1 MNLIRDIKIRTMM
14 IIILIIFSVLWGGVS
29 AFALHSLKQLT
40 AELSL
45 TDIQQENDE
54 IINGANGLYYRVGN
68 TLDRTLDAKRKNDSA
83 TVSEELES
91 ATADISK
98 LRAGLEKFKTIDHG
112 SLDKATTDVI
122 YNSSYQL
129 FTRAIVPMYDALK
142 ADRVD
147 EYVQLSNQPYR
158 ELRRNFTTAIEQHN
172 TKIDELQREAKQ
184 RITWWVDTCRNVLI
198 GALVIG
204 LLIVF
209 LTDRYLVRFLVKPL
223 GRIEEHMQ
231 ILAAGQ
237 LQTRMMDMGK
247 NCVGKLVP
255 FIQGMQ
261 DNWVRTV
268 SDIRS
273 SSHEIYRSAG
283 EIAAGNTDLSS
294 RTEEQASALEQTAAS
309 MEELS
314 AVVKQNADNASQA
327 SQLALTASQAANQ
340 GGEIVGHVVSTMN
353 NISASSQKIV
363 DIIAVINSIAFQTN
377 ILALNAAVEA
387 ARAGEQGRGFAVVAA
402 EVRNLAQRSAQS
414 AKEIEGLIAASADSV
429 KTGTEQ
435 VALAGEAMAKIVR
448 DVTNV
453 TDIMGEIASASAE
466 QSKGITQV
474 GQAVVEMDS
483 VTQQNAALVEQSSAA
498 SASLEEQARR
508 LTEIVSIFQ
517 LDTAN
522 EQLSVQ
528 TSKTAVQQKKDTPV
542 AVNKAPARTSMDNW
556 ETF

>member
-1 MNLIRDIKIRTMM
+1 
-14 IIILIIFSVLWGGVS
+14 
-29 AFALHSLKQLT
+29 
-40 AELSL
+40 
-45 TDIQQENDE
+45 TDIQQENRD
-54 IINGANGLYYRVGN
+54 IMNDDNGLYYRVEN
-68 TLDRTLDAKRKNDSA
+68 TLDRTLDAIRKNDSA
-83 TVSEELES
+83 AISEQLES
-91 ATADISK
+91 AAADIGK
-98 LRAGLEKFKTIDHG
+98 LRADLEKFRTGDHG
-112 SLDKATTDVI
+112 SIDKATTDVI

-129 FTRAIVPMYDALK
+129 LTRAIVPMYDALK
-142 ADRVD
+142 AGRGD
-147 EYVQLSNQPYR
+147 EYVQLSNQPRR
-158 ELRRNFTTAIEQHN
+158 ELRRNFTAAIEQYN
-172 TKIDELQREAKQ
+172 TEIDKLIRDDKQ
-184 RITWWVDTCRNVLI
+184 HITWWVDTCRNVLI
-198 GALVIG
+198 AALVIG

-209 LTDRYLVRFLVKPL
+209 LTDRYLVRYLVKPL
-223 GRIEEHMQ
+223 ECIQAHLQ
-231 ILAAGQ
+231 ILADGK
-237 LQTRMMDMGK
+237 LQTRIMDMGK
-247 NCVGKLVP
+247 NCAGKLVP
-255 FIQGMQ
+255 FIQDMQ

-327 SQLALTASQAANQ
+327 SQLAQTASQAANK

-387 ARAGEQGRGFAVVAA
+387 ARAGEQGRGFAVVAS

-429 KTGTEQ
+429 KTGSEQ

-448 DVTNV
+448 GVTNV

-517 LDTAN
+517 LPTAN
-522 EQLSVQ
+522 EPPSVQ
-528 TSKTAVQQKKDTPV
+528 PLQAPVQQKKDTPV
-542 AVNKAPARTSMDNW
+542 AVNTHASVTSDNW

>member
-1 MNLIRDIKIRTMM
+1 MM

-29 AFALHSLKQLT
+29 AFVLHSLQELAT
-40 AELSL
+40 DLSL
-45 TDIQQENDE
+45 TDIQQENRD
-54 IINGANGLYYRVGN
+54 IMNDDNGLYYRVEN
-68 TLDRTLDAKRKNDSA
+68 TLDRTLDAIRKNDSA
-83 TVSEELES
+83 AISEQLES
-91 ATADISK
+91 AAADIGK
-98 LRAGLEKFKTIDHG
+98 LRADLEKFRTGDHG
-112 SLDKATTDVI
+112 SIDKATTDVI

-129 FTRAIVPMYDALK
+129 LTRAIVPMYDALK
-142 ADRVD
+142 AGRGD
-147 EYVQLSNQPYR
+147 EYVQLSNQPRR
-158 ELRRNFTTAIEQHN
+158 ELRRNFTAAIEQYN
-172 TKIDELQREAKQ
+172 TEIDKLIRDDKQ
-184 RITWWVDTCRNVLI
+184 QITWWVDTCRNVLI
-198 GALVIG
+198 AALVIG

-209 LTDRYLVRFLVKPL
+209 LTDRYLVRYLVKPL
-223 GRIEEHMQ
+223 ECIQAHLQ
-231 ILAAGQ
+231 ILADGK
-237 LQTRMMDMGK
+237 LQTRIMDMGK
-247 NCVGKLVP
+247 NCAGKLVP
-255 FIQGMQ
+255 FIQDMQ

-327 SQLALTASQAANQ
+327 SQLAQTASQAANK

-387 ARAGEQGRGFAVVAA
+387 ARAGEQGRGFAVVAS

-429 KTGTEQ
+429 KTGSEQ

-448 DVTNV
+448 GVTNV

-517 LDTAN
+517 LPTAN
-522 EQLSVQ
+522 EPPSVQ
-528 TSKTAVQQKKDTPV
+528 PLQAPVQQKKDTPV
-542 AVNKAPARTSMDNW
+542 AVNTHASVTSD
-556 ETF
+556 

>member
-29 AFALHSLKQLT
+29 AFVLHSLQELT
-40 AELSL
+40 TDLSL
-45 TDIQQENDE
+45 TDIQQENRD
-54 IINGANGLYYRVGN
+54 IMNDDNGLYYRVEN
-68 TLDRTLDAKRKNDSA
+68 TLDRTLDAIRKNDSA
-83 TVSEELES
+83 AISEQLES
-91 ATADISK
+91 AAADIGK
-98 LRAGLEKFKTIDHG
+98 LRADLEKFRTGDHG
-112 SLDKATTDVI
+112 SIDKATTDVI

-129 FTRAIVPMYDALK
+129 LTRAIVPMYDALK
-142 ADRVD
+142 AGRGD
-147 EYVQLSNQPYR
+147 EYVQLSNQPRR
-158 ELRRNFTTAIEQHN
+158 ELRRNFTAAIEQYN
-172 TKIDELQREAKQ
+172 TEIDKLIRDDKQ
-184 RITWWVDTCRNVLI
+184 QITGWVDTCRNVLI
-198 GALVIG
+198 AALVIG

-209 LTDRYLVRFLVKPL
+209 LTDRYLVRYLVKPL
-223 GRIEEHMQ
+223 ECIQAHLQ
-231 ILAAGQ
+231 ILADGK
-237 LQTRMMDMGK
+237 LQTRIMDMGK
-247 NCVGKLVP
+247 NCAGKLVP
-255 FIQGMQ
+255 FIQDMQ

-327 SQLALTASQAANQ
+327 SQLAQTASQAANK

-387 ARAGEQGRGFAVVAA
+387 ARAGEQGRGFAVVAS

-429 KTGTEQ
+429 KTGSEQ

-517 LDTAN
+517 LATAN
-522 EQLSVQ
+522 EPPSVQ
-528 TSKTAVQQKKDTPV
+528 PLQAPVQQKKDTPV
-542 AVNKAPARTSMDNW
+542 AVNTHASVTSDNW

>member
-1 MNLIRDIKIRTMM
+1 MM

-29 AFALHSLKQLT
+29 AFVLHSLQELT
-40 AELSL
+40 TDLSL
-45 TDIQQENDE
+45 TDIQQENRD
-54 IINGANGLYYRVGN
+54 IMNDDNGLYYRVEN
-68 TLDRTLDAKRKNDSA
+68 TLDRTLDAIRKNDSA
-83 TVSEELES
+83 AISEQLES
-91 ATADISK
+91 AAADIGK
-98 LRAGLEKFKTIDHG
+98 LRADLEKFRTGDHG
-112 SLDKATTDVI
+112 SIDKATTDVI

-129 FTRAIVPMYDALK
+129 LTRAIVPMYDALK
-142 ADRVD
+142 AGRGD
-147 EYVQLSNQPYR
+147 EYVQLSNQPRR
-158 ELRRNFTTAIEQHN
+158 ELRRNFTAAIEQYN
-172 TKIDELQREAKQ
+172 TEIDKLIRDDKQ
-184 RITWWVDTCRNVLI
+184 QITWWVDTCRNVLI
-198 GALVIG
+198 AALVIG

-209 LTDRYLVRFLVKPL
+209 LTDRYLVRYLVKPL
-223 GRIEEHMQ
+223 ECIQAHLQ
-231 ILAAGQ
+231 ILADGK
-237 LQTRMMDMGK
+237 LQTRIMDMGK
-247 NCVGKLVP
+247 NCAGKLVP
-255 FIQGMQ
+255 FIQDMQ

-327 SQLALTASQAANQ
+327 SQLAQTASQAANK

-387 ARAGEQGRGFAVVAA
+387 ARAGEQGRGFAVVAS

-429 KTGTEQ
+429 KTGSEQ

-448 DVTNV
+448 GVTNV

-517 LDTAN
+517 LPTAN
-522 EQLSVQ
+522 EPPSVQ
-528 TSKTAVQQKKDTPV
+528 PLQAPVQQKKDTPV
-542 AVNKAPARTSMDNW
+542 AVNTHASVTSDNW

>member
-29 AFALHSLKQLT
+29 AFVLHSLQELT
-40 AELSL
+40 TDLSL
-45 TDIQQENDE
+45 TDIQQENRD
-54 IINGANGLYYRVGN
+54 IMNGDNGLYYRVEN
-68 TLDRTLDAKRKNDSA
+68 TLDRTLDAIRKNDSA
-83 TVSEELES
+83 AISEQLES
-91 ATADISK
+91 AAADIGK
-98 LRAGLEKFKTIDHG
+98 LRADLEKFRTGDHG
-112 SLDKATTDVI
+112 SIDKATTDVI

-129 FTRAIVPMYDALK
+129 LTRAIVPMYDALK
-142 ADRVD
+142 AGRGD
-147 EYVQLSNQPYR
+147 EYVQLSNQPRR
-158 ELRRNFTTAIEQHN
+158 ELRRNFTAAIEQYN
-172 TKIDELQREAKQ
+172 TEIDKLIRDDKQ
-184 RITWWVDTCRNVLI
+184 HITWWVDTCRNVLI
-198 GALVIG
+198 AALVIG

-209 LTDRYLVRFLVKPL
+209 LTDRYLVRYLVKPL
-223 GRIEEHMQ
+223 ECIQAHLQ
-231 ILAAGQ
+231 ILADGK
-237 LQTRMMDMGK
+237 LQTRIMDMGK
-247 NCVGKLVP
+247 NCAGKLVP
-255 FIQGMQ
+255 FIQDMQ

-327 SQLALTASQAANQ
+327 SQLAQTASQAANK

-387 ARAGEQGRGFAVVAA
+387 ARAGEQGRGFAVVAS

-429 KTGTEQ
+429 KTGSEQ

-517 LDTAN
+517 LATAN
-522 EQLSVQ
+522 EPPSVQ
-528 TSKTAVQQKKDTPV
+528 PLQAPVQQKKDTPV
-542 AVNKAPARTSMDNW
+542 AVNTHASVTSDNW

>member
-1 MNLIRDIKIRTMM
+1 MM

-29 AFALHSLKQLT
+29 AFVLHSLQKLT
-40 AELSL
+40 TDLSL
-45 TDIQQENDE
+45 TDIQQENRD
-54 IINGANGLYYRVGN
+54 IMNDDNGLYYRVEN
-68 TLDRTLDAKRKNDSA
+68 TLDRTLDAIRKNDSA
-83 TVSEELES
+83 AISEQLES
-91 ATADISK
+91 AAADIGK
-98 LRAGLEKFKTIDHG
+98 LRADLEKFRTGDHG
-112 SLDKATTDVI
+112 SIDKATTDVI

-129 FTRAIVPMYDALK
+129 LTRAIVPMYDALK
-142 ADRVD
+142 AGRGD
-147 EYVQLSNQPYR
+147 EYVQLSNQPRR
-158 ELRRNFTTAIEQHN
+158 ELRRNFTAAIEQYN
-172 TKIDELQREAKQ
+172 TEIDKLIRDDKQ
-184 RITWWVDTCRNVLI
+184 QITWWVDTCRNVLI
-198 GALVIG
+198 AALVIG

-209 LTDRYLVRFLVKPL
+209 LTDRYLVRYLVKPL
-223 GRIEEHMQ
+223 ECIQAHLQ
-231 ILAAGQ
+231 ILADGK
-237 LQTRMMDMGK
+237 LQTRIMDMGK
-247 NCVGKLVP
+247 NCAGQLVP
-255 FIQGMQ
+255 FIQDMQ

-273 SSHEIYRSAG
+273 SSYEIYRSAG

-327 SQLALTASQAANQ
+327 SQLAQTASQAANK

-387 ARAGEQGRGFAVVAA
+387 ARAGEQGRGFAVVAS

-429 KTGTEQ
+429 KTGSEQ

-517 LDTAN
+517 LATAN
-522 EQLSVQ
+522 KPPSVQ
-528 TSKTAVQQKKDTPV
+528 PLQAPVQQKKDTPV
-542 AVNKAPARTSMDNW
+542 AVNTHASVTSDNW

>member
-29 AFALHSLKQLT
+29 AFVLHSLQKLT
-40 AELSL
+40 TDLSL
-45 TDIQQENDE
+45 TDIQQENRD
-54 IINGANGLYYRVGN
+54 IMNDDNGLYYRVEN
-68 TLDRTLDAKRKNDSA
+68 TLDRTLDAIRKNDSA
-83 TVSEELES
+83 AISEQLES
-91 ATADISK
+91 AAADIGK
-98 LRAGLEKFKTIDHG
+98 LRADLEKFRTGDHG
-112 SLDKATTDVI
+112 SIDKATTDVI

-129 FTRAIVPMYDALK
+129 LTRAIVPMYDALK
-142 ADRVD
+142 AGRGD
-147 EYVQLSNQPYR
+147 EYVQLSNQPRR
-158 ELRRNFTTAIEQHN
+158 ELRRNFTAAIEQYN
-172 TKIDELQREAKQ
+172 TEIDKLIRDDKQ
-184 RITWWVDTCRNVLI
+184 QITWWVDTCRNVLI
-198 GALVIG
+198 AALVIG

-209 LTDRYLVRFLVKPL
+209 LTDRYLVRYLVKPL
-223 GRIEEHMQ
+223 ECIQAHLQ
-231 ILAAGQ
+231 ILADGK
-237 LQTRMMDMGK
+237 LQTRIMDMGK
-247 NCVGKLVP
+247 NCAGQLVP
-255 FIQGMQ
+255 FIQDMQ

-273 SSHEIYRSAG
+273 SSYEIYRSAG

-327 SQLALTASQAANQ
+327 SQLAQTASQAANK

-387 ARAGEQGRGFAVVAA
+387 ARAGEQGRGFAVVAS

-429 KTGTEQ
+429 KTGSEQ

-517 LDTAN
+517 LATAN
-522 EQLSVQ
+522 KPPQFSHYRHRCSRKRIRLWQ
-528 TSKTAVQQKKDTPV
+528 
-542 AVNKAPARTSMDNW
+542 
-556 ETF
+556 

>member
-29 AFALHSLKQLT
+29 AFVLHSLQELT
-40 AELSL
+40 TDLSL
-45 TDIQQENDE
+45 TDIQQENRD
-54 IINGANGLYYRVGN
+54 IMNDDNGLYYRVEN
-68 TLDRTLDAKRKNDSA
+68 TLDRTLDAIRKNDSA
-83 TVSEELES
+83 AISEQLES
-91 ATADISK
+91 AAADIGK
-98 LRAGLEKFKTIDHG
+98 LRADLEKFRTGDHG
-112 SLDKATTDVI
+112 SIDKATTDVI

-129 FTRAIVPMYDALK
+129 LTRAIVPMYDALK
-142 ADRVD
+142 AGRGD
-147 EYVQLSNQPYR
+147 EYVQLSNQPRR
-158 ELRRNFTTAIEQHN
+158 ELRRNFTAAIEQYN
-172 TKIDELQREAKQ
+172 TEIDKLIRDDKQ
-184 RITWWVDTCRNVLI
+184 QITWWVDTCRNVLI
-198 GALVIG
+198 AALVIG

-209 LTDRYLVRFLVKPL
+209 LTDRYLVRYLVKPL
-223 GRIEEHMQ
+223 ECIEAHLQ
-231 ILAAGQ
+231 ILADGK
-237 LQTRMMDMGK
+237 LQTRIMDMGK
-247 NCVGKLVP
+247 NCAGKLVP
-255 FIQGMQ
+255 FIQDMQ

-327 SQLALTASQAANQ
+327 SQLAQTASQDANK

-387 ARAGEQGRGFAVVAA
+387 ARAGEQGRGFAVVAS

-429 KTGTEQ
+429 KTGSEQ

-448 DVTNV
+448 GVTNV

-517 LDTAN
+517 LPTAN
-522 EQLSVQ
+522 EPPSVQ
-528 TSKTAVQQKKDTPV
+528 PLQAPVQQKKDTPV
-542 AVNKAPARTSMDNW
+542 AVNTHASVTSDNW

>member
-1 MNLIRDIKIRTMM
+1 M

-29 AFALHSLKQLT
+29 AFVLHSLQELT
-40 AELSL
+40 TDLSL
-45 TDIQQENDE
+45 TDIQQENRD
-54 IINGANGLYYRVGN
+54 IMNDDNGLYYRVEN
-68 TLDRTLDAKRKNDSA
+68 TLDRTLDAIRKNDSA
-83 TVSEELES
+83 AISEQLES
-91 ATADISK
+91 AAADIGK
-98 LRAGLEKFKTIDHG
+98 LRADLEKFRTGDHG
-112 SLDKATTDVI
+112 SIDKATTDVI

-129 FTRAIVPMYDALK
+129 LTRAIVPMYDALK
-142 ADRVD
+142 AGRGD
-147 EYVQLSNQPYR
+147 EYVQLSNQPRR
-158 ELRRNFTTAIEQHN
+158 ELRRNFTAAIEQYN
-172 TKIDELQREAKQ
+172 TEIDKLIRDDKQ
-184 RITWWVDTCRNVLI
+184 QITWWVDTCRNVLI
-198 GALVIG
+198 AALVIG

-209 LTDRYLVRFLVKPL
+209 LTDRYLVRYLVKPL
-223 GRIEEHMQ
+223 ECIQAHLQ
-231 ILAAGQ
+231 ILADGK
-237 LQTRMMDMGK
+237 LQTRIMDMGK
-247 NCVGKLVP
+247 NCAGQLVP
-255 FIQGMQ
+255 FIQDMQ
-261 DNWVRTV
+261 DHWVRTV

-327 SQLALTASQAANQ
+327 SQLAQTASQAANK

-387 ARAGEQGRGFAVVAA
+387 ARAGEQGRGFAVVAS

-429 KTGTEQ
+429 KTGSEQ

-517 LDTAN
+517 LATAN
-522 EQLSVQ
+522 KPPSVQ
-528 TSKTAVQQKKDTPV
+528 PLQAPVQQKKDTPV
-542 AVNKAPARTSMDNW
+542 AVNTHASVTSDNW

>member
-29 AFALHSLKQLT
+29 AFALHSLQELT
-40 AELSL
+40 TDLSL
-45 TDIQQENDE
+45 TDIQQENSD
-54 IINGANGLYYRVGN
+54 IMNDDNGLYYRVEN
-68 TLDRTLDAKRKNDSA
+68 TLDRTLDAIRKNDSA
-83 TVSEELES
+83 AISEQLES
-91 ATADISK
+91 AAADIGK
-98 LRAGLEKFKTIDHG
+98 LRADLEKFRTGDHG
-112 SLDKATTDVI
+112 SIDKATTDVI

-129 FTRAIVPMYDALK
+129 LTRAIVPMYDALK
-142 ADRVD
+142 AGRGD
-147 EYVQLSNQPYR
+147 EYVQLSNQPRR
-158 ELRRNFTTAIEQHN
+158 ELRRNFTAAIEQYN
-172 TKIDELQREAKQ
+172 TEIDKLIRDDKQ
-184 RITWWVDTCRNVLI
+184 QITWWVDTCRNVLI
-198 GALVIG
+198 AALVIG

-209 LTDRYLVRFLVKPL
+209 LTDRYLVRYLVKPL
-223 GRIEEHMQ
+223 ECIQAHLQ
-231 ILAAGQ
+231 ILADGK
-237 LQTRMMDMGK
+237 LQTRIMDMGK
-247 NCVGKLVP
+247 NCAGQLVP
-255 FIQGMQ
+255 FIQDMQ
-261 DNWVRTV
+261 DHWVRTV

-327 SQLALTASQAANQ
+327 SQLAQTASQAANK

-387 ARAGEQGRGFAVVAA
+387 ARAGEQGRGFAVVAS

-429 KTGTEQ
+429 KTGSEQ

-517 LDTAN
+517 LATAN
-522 EQLSVQ
+522 KPPSVQ
-528 TSKTAVQQKKDTPV
+528 PLQAPVQQKKDTPV
-542 AVNKAPARTSMDNW
+542 AVNTHASVTSDNW

>member
-1 MNLIRDIKIRTMM
+1 M

-29 AFALHSLKQLT
+29 AFVLHSLQELAT
-40 AELSL
+40 DLSL
-45 TDIQQENDE
+45 TDIQQENRD
-54 IINGANGLYYRVGN
+54 IMNDDNGLYYRVEN
-68 TLDRTLDAKRKNDSA
+68 TLDRTLDAIRKNDSA
-83 TVSEELES
+83 AISEQLES
-91 ATADISK
+91 AAADIGK
-98 LRAGLEKFKTIDHG
+98 LRADLEKFRTGDHG
-112 SLDKATTDVI
+112 SIDKATTDVI

-129 FTRAIVPMYDALK
+129 LTRAIVPMYDALK
-142 ADRVD
+142 AGRGD
-147 EYVQLSNQPYR
+147 EYVQLSNQPRR
-158 ELRRNFTTAIEQHN
+158 ELRRNFTAAIEQYN
-172 TKIDELQREAKQ
+172 TEIDKLIRDDKQ
-184 RITWWVDTCRNVLI
+184 QITWWVDTCRNVLI
-198 GALVIG
+198 AALVIG

-209 LTDRYLVRFLVKPL
+209 LTDRYLVRYLVKPL
-223 GRIEEHMQ
+223 ECIQAHLQ
-231 ILAAGQ
+231 ILADGK
-237 LQTRMMDMGK
+237 LQTRIMDMGK
-247 NCVGKLVP
+247 NCAGKLVP
-255 FIQGMQ
+255 FIQDMQ

-327 SQLALTASQAANQ
+327 SQLAQTASQAANK

-387 ARAGEQGRGFAVVAA
+387 ARAGEQGRGFAVVAS

-429 KTGTEQ
+429 KTGSEQ

-448 DVTNV
+448 GVTNV

-517 LDTAN
+517 LPTAN
-522 EQLSVQ
+522 EPPSVQ
-528 TSKTAVQQKKDTPV
+528 PLQAPVQQKKDTPV
-542 AVNKAPARTSMDNW
+542 AVNTHASVTSDNW

>member
-1 MNLIRDIKIRTMM
+1 M

-29 AFALHSLKQLT
+29 AFVLHSLQELT
-40 AELSL
+40 TDLSL
-45 TDIQQENDE
+45 TDIQQENRD
-54 IINGANGLYYRVGN
+54 IMNGDNGLYYRVEN
-68 TLDRTLDAKRKNDSA
+68 TLDRTLDAIRKNDSA
-83 TVSEELES
+83 AISEQLES
-91 ATADISK
+91 AAADIGK
-98 LRAGLEKFKTIDHG
+98 LRADLEKFRTGDHG
-112 SLDKATTDVI
+112 SIDKATTDVI

-129 FTRAIVPMYDALK
+129 LTRAIVPMYDALK
-142 ADRVD
+142 AGRGD
-147 EYVQLSNQPYR
+147 EYVQLSNQPRR
-158 ELRRNFTTAIEQHN
+158 ELRRNFTAAIEQYN
-172 TKIDELQREAKQ
+172 TEIDKLIRDDKQ
-184 RITWWVDTCRNVLI
+184 HITWWVDTCRNVLI
-198 GALVIG
+198 AALVIG

-209 LTDRYLVRFLVKPL
+209 LTDRYLVRYLVKPL
-223 GRIEEHMQ
+223 ECIQAHLQ
-231 ILAAGQ
+231 ILADGK
-237 LQTRMMDMGK
+237 LQTRIMDMGK
-247 NCVGKLVP
+247 NCAGKLVP
-255 FIQGMQ
+255 FIQDMQ

-327 SQLALTASQAANQ
+327 SQLAQTASQAANK

-387 ARAGEQGRGFAVVAA
+387 ARAGEQGRGFAVVAS

-429 KTGTEQ
+429 KTGSEQ

-517 LDTAN
+517 LATAN
-522 EQLSVQ
+522 EPPSVQ
-528 TSKTAVQQKKDTPV
+528 PLQAPVQQKKDTPV
-542 AVNKAPARTSMDNW
+542 AVNTHASVTSDNW

>member
-1 MNLIRDIKIRTMM
+1 MM

-29 AFALHSLKQLT
+29 AFVLHSLQELT
-40 AELSL
+40 TDLSL
-45 TDIQQENDE
+45 TDIQQENRD
-54 IINGANGLYYRVGN
+54 IMNDDNGLYYRVEN
-68 TLDRTLDAKRKNDSA
+68 TLDRTLDAIRKNDSA
-83 TVSEELES
+83 AISEQLES
-91 ATADISK
+91 AAADIGK
-98 LRAGLEKFKTIDHG
+98 LRADLEKFRTGDHG
-112 SLDKATTDVI
+112 SIDKATTDVI

-129 FTRAIVPMYDALK
+129 LTRAIVPMYDALK
-142 ADRVD
+142 AGRGD
-147 EYVQLSNQPYR
+147 EYVQLSNQPRR
-158 ELRRNFTTAIEQHN
+158 ELRRNFTAAIEQYN
-172 TKIDELQREAKQ
+172 TEIDKLIRDDKQ
-184 RITWWVDTCRNVLI
+184 HITWWVDTCRNVLI
-198 GALVIG
+198 AALVIG

-209 LTDRYLVRFLVKPL
+209 LTDRYLVRYLVKPL
-223 GRIEEHMQ
+223 ECIQAHLQ
-231 ILAAGQ
+231 ILADGK
-237 LQTRMMDMGK
+237 LQTRIMDMGK
-247 NCVGKLVP
+247 NCAGKLVP
-255 FIQGMQ
+255 FIQDMQ

-327 SQLALTASQAANQ
+327 SQLAQTASQAANK

-387 ARAGEQGRGFAVVAA
+387 ARAGEQGRGFAVVAS

-429 KTGTEQ
+429 KTGSEQ

-448 DVTNV
+448 GVTNV

-517 LDTAN
+517 LPTAN
-522 EQLSVQ
+522 EPPSVQ
-528 TSKTAVQQKKDTPV
+528 PLQAPVQQKKDTPV
-542 AVNKAPARTSMDNW
+542 AVNTHASVTSDNW

>member
-1 MNLIRDIKIRTMM
+1 M

-45 TDIQQENDE
+45 TDIQQENGD

-68 TLDRTLDAKRKNDSA
+68 TLDRTLDAKRKSDSA
-83 TVSEELES
+83 MASEELES

-98 LRAGLEKFKTIDHG
+98 LRTGLEKFKTIDHG
-112 SLDKATTDVI
+112 SIDKATTDVI
-122 YNSSYQL
+122 YDSSYQL

-158 ELRRNFTTAIEQHN
+158 ELRRNFSAAIEQYN
-172 TKIDELQREAKQ
+172 TQIDELKRDAKQ

-209 LTDRYLVRFLVKPL
+209 LTDRYLVRFLVKPM
-223 GRIEEHMQ
+223 GRIEQHMQ

-237 LQTRMMDMGK
+237 LQTRMTDMGK

-255 FIQGMQ
+255 FIQDMQ

-268 SDIRS
+268 SDIRN

-414 AKEIEGLIAASADSV
+414 AKEIEGLIAASADGV

-483 VTQQNAALVEQSSAA
+483 VTQQNASLVEQSSAA

-528 TSKTAVQQKKDTPV
+528 TSKPAVQQKKDTHVTPV
-542 AVNKAPARTSMDNW
+542 AVNKAPARASMDNW

>member
-1 MNLIRDIKIRTMM
+1 M

-29 AFALHSLKQLT
+29 AFVLHSLQELT
-40 AELSL
+40 TDLSL
-45 TDIQQENDE
+45 TDIQQENRD
-54 IINGANGLYYRVGN
+54 IMSDDNGLYYRVEN
-68 TLDRTLDAKRKNDSA
+68 TLDRTLDAIRKNDSA
-83 TVSEELES
+83 AISEQLES
-91 ATADISK
+91 AAADIGK
-98 LRAGLEKFKTIDHG
+98 LRADLEKFRTGDHG
-112 SLDKATTDVI
+112 SIDKATTDVI

-129 FTRAIVPMYDALK
+129 LTRAIVPMYDALK
-142 ADRVD
+142 AGRGD
-147 EYVQLSNQPYR
+147 EYVQLSNQPRR
-158 ELRRNFTTAIEQHN
+158 ELRRNFTAAIEQYN
-172 TKIDELQREAKQ
+172 TEIDKLIRDDKQ
-184 RITWWVDTCRNVLI
+184 QITWWVDTCRNVLI
-198 GALVIG
+198 AALVIG

-209 LTDRYLVRFLVKPL
+209 LTDRYLVRYLVKPL
-223 GRIEEHMQ
+223 ECIQAHLQ
-231 ILAAGQ
+231 ILADGK
-237 LQTRMMDMGK
+237 LQTRIMDMGK
-247 NCVGKLVP
+247 NCAGKLVP
-255 FIQGMQ
+255 FIQDMQ

-327 SQLALTASQAANQ
+327 SQLAQTASQAANK

-387 ARAGEQGRGFAVVAA
+387 ARAGEQGRGFAVVAS

-429 KTGTEQ
+429 KTGSEQ

-448 DVTNV
+448 GVTNV

-517 LDTAN
+517 LPTAN
-522 EQLSVQ
+522 EPPSVQ
-528 TSKTAVQQKKDTPV
+528 PLQAPVQQKKDTPV
-542 AVNKAPARTSMDNW
+542 AVNTHASVTSDNW

>member
-1 MNLIRDIKIRTMM
+1 MM

-29 AFALHSLKQLT
+29 AFVLHSLQELT
-40 AELSL
+40 TDLSL
-45 TDIQQENDE
+45 TDIQQENSD
-54 IINGANGLYYRVGN
+54 IMNDDNGLYYRVEN
-68 TLDRTLDAKRKNDSA
+68 TLDRTLDAIRKNDSA
-83 TVSEELES
+83 AISEQLES
-91 ATADISK
+91 AAADIGK
-98 LRAGLEKFKTIDHG
+98 LRADLEKFRTGDHG
-112 SLDKATTDVI
+112 SIDKATTDVI

-129 FTRAIVPMYDALK
+129 LTRAIVPMYDALK
-142 ADRVD
+142 AGRGD
-147 EYVQLSNQPYR
+147 EYVQLSNQPRR
-158 ELRRNFTTAIEQHN
+158 ELRRNFTAAIEQYN
-172 TKIDELQREAKQ
+172 TEIDKLIRDDKQ
-184 RITWWVDTCRNVLI
+184 QITWWVDTCRNVLI
-198 GALVIG
+198 AALVIG

-209 LTDRYLVRFLVKPL
+209 LTDRYLVRYLVKPL
-223 GRIEEHMQ
+223 ECIQAHLQ
-231 ILAAGQ
+231 ILADGK
-237 LQTRMMDMGK
+237 LQTRIMDMGK
-247 NCVGKLVP
+247 NCAGKLVP
-255 FIQGMQ
+255 FIQDMQ

-327 SQLALTASQAANQ
+327 SQLAQTASQAANK

-387 ARAGEQGRGFAVVAA
+387 ARAGEQGRGFAVVAS

-429 KTGTEQ
+429 KTGSEQ

-517 LDTAN
+517 LATAN
-522 EQLSVQ
+522 EPPSVQ
-528 TSKTAVQQKKDTPV
+528 PLQAPVQQKKDTPV
-542 AVNKAPARTSMDNW
+542 AVNTHASVTSDNW

>member
-40 AELSL
+40 TELSL
-45 TDIQQENDE
+45 TDIQQENAD
-54 IINGANGLYYRVGN
+54 IINGANGLYYQVGK
-68 TLDRTLDAKRKNDSA
+68 TLDHTLDAIRKNDIA
-83 TVSEELES
+83 TTSEELES
-91 ATADISK
+91 AAADISK
-98 LRAGLEKFKTIDHG
+98 RRAGLEKFKTVDHG
-112 SLDKATTDVI
+112 SIDKATADVI

-129 FTRAIVPMYDALK
+129 FTRAIIPMYDALK
-142 ADRVD
+142 AGRDD
-147 EYVQLSNQPYR
+147 EYVQLSNHTGR
-158 ELRRNFTTAIEQHN
+158 ELRRNFTAAIEQYN
-172 TKIDELQREAKQ
+172 TELDKLARDAKQ

-198 GALVIG
+198 AALVIG

-209 LTDRYLVRFLVKPL
+209 LTDRYLVRYLVKPL
-223 GRIEEHMQ
+223 ERIQAHLQ
-231 ILAAGQ
+231 ILADGK
-237 LQTRMMDMGK
+237 LQTRIMDMGN

-255 FIQGMQ
+255 FIQDMQ

-273 SSHEIYRSAG
+273 SADEIYRSAG
-283 EIAAGNTDLSS
+283 EIAVGNSDLSS

-327 SQLALTASQAANQ
+327 SQLAQTASQAANK

-353 NISASSQKIV
+353 NISTSSQKIV
-363 DIIAVINSIAFQTN
+363 DIIGVINSIAFQTN

-387 ARAGEQGRGFAVVAA
+387 ARAGEQGRGFAVVAS

-429 KTGTEQ
+429 KTGSEQ
-435 VALAGEAMAKIVR
+435 VALAGEAMAKIVM

-508 LTEIVSIFQ
+508 LTEVVSIFQ
-517 LDTAN
+517 LATAN

-528 TSKTAVQQKKDTPV
+528 SSQAQVQQKKDPPV
-542 AVNKAPARTSMDNW
+542 DVNKAPARVSANNW

>member
-40 AELSL
+40 TELSL
-45 TDIQQENDE
+45 TDIQQENGD
-54 IINGANGLYYRVGN
+54 IINGANGLYYQVGN
-68 TLDRTLDAKRKNDSA
+68 TLDRTLDAIRKNDSA
-83 TVSEELES
+83 TASEELES
-91 ATADISK
+91 AAADISK
-98 LRAGLEKFKTIDHG
+98 LRDGLEKFKTSDHANI
-112 SLDKATTDVI
+112 DKATTDVI

-129 FTRAIVPMYDALK
+129 FTRAVVPMYDALK

-158 ELRRNFTTAIEQHN
+158 ELRRNFTAAIEQYN
-172 TKIDELQREAKQ
+172 TEIDKLTRDAKQ

-198 GALVIG
+198 VALVIG

-209 LTDRYLVRFLVKPL
+209 LTDRYLVRYLVKPL
-223 GRIEEHMQ
+223 ERIQTHLQ
-231 ILAAGQ
+231 ILADGK
-237 LQTRMMDMGK
+237 LQTRIMDMGN

-255 FIQGMQ
+255 FIRDMQ

-273 SSHEIYRSAG
+273 SAHEIYRSAG
-283 EIAAGNTDLSS
+283 EIAAGNSDLSS

-327 SQLALTASQAANQ
+327 SQLALTASQAANK
-340 GGEIVGHVVSTMN
+340 GGEIVDHVVSTMN
-353 NISASSQKIV
+353 TISAGSQKIG
-363 DIIAVINSIAFQTN
+363 DIIGVINSIAFQTN

-387 ARAGEQGRGFAVVAA
+387 ARAGEQGRGFAVVAS

-429 KTGTEQ
+429 KTGSEQ
-435 VALAGEAMAKIVR
+435 VAQAGEAMARIVR

-508 LTEIVSIFQ
+508 LTEVVSIFQ
-517 LDTAN
+517 LATAN

-528 TSKTAVQQKKDTPV
+528 SSQAPVQQKKPTPV
-542 AVNKAPARTSMDNW
+542 AVNKAPAHISADNW

>member
-1 MNLIRDIKIRTMM
+1 M

-29 AFALHSLKQLT
+29 AFALHSLQELT
-40 AELSL
+40 TDLSL
-45 TDIQQENDE
+45 TDIQQENSD
-54 IINGANGLYYRVGN
+54 IMNDDNGLYYRVEN
-68 TLDRTLDAKRKNDSA
+68 TLDRTLDAIRKNDSA
-83 TVSEELES
+83 AISEQLES
-91 ATADISK
+91 AAADIGK
-98 LRAGLEKFKTIDHG
+98 LRADLEKFRTGDHG
-112 SLDKATTDVI
+112 NIDKATTDVI

-129 FTRAIVPMYDALK
+129 LTRAIVPMYDALK
-142 ADRVD
+142 AGRGD
-147 EYVQLSNQPYR
+147 EYVQLSNQPGR
-158 ELRRNFTTAIEQHN
+158 ELRRNFTATIEQYN
-172 TKIDELQREAKQ
+172 TEIDKLIRDDRQQ
-184 RITWWVDTCRNVLI
+184 ITWWVDTCRNVLI
-198 GALVIG
+198 AALVIG

-209 LTDRYLVRFLVKPL
+209 LTDRYLVRYLVKPL
-223 GRIEEHMQ
+223 ECIQAHLQ
-231 ILAAGQ
+231 ILADGK
-237 LQTRMMDMGK
+237 LQTRIMDMGK
-247 NCVGKLVP
+247 NCAGKLVP
-255 FIQGMQ
+255 FIQDMQ

-327 SQLALTASQAANQ
+327 SQLAQTASQAANK

-387 ARAGEQGRGFAVVAA
+387 ARAGEQGRGFAVVAS

-429 KTGTEQ
+429 KTGSEQ

-517 LDTAN
+517 LATAN
-522 EQLSVQ
+522 KPPSVQ
-528 TSKTAVQQKKDTPV
+528 PLQAPVQQKKDTPV
-542 AVNKAPARTSMDNW
+542 AVNTHASVTSDNW

>member
-1 MNLIRDIKIRTMM
+1 M

-40 AELSL
+40 TELSL
-45 TDIQQENDE
+45 TDIQQENAD
-54 IINGANGLYYRVGN
+54 IINGANGLCYQVGK
-68 TLDRTLDAKRKNDSA
+68 TLDHTLDAIRKNDIA
-83 TVSEELES
+83 TTSEELES
-91 ATADISK
+91 AAADISK
-98 LRAGLEKFKTIDHG
+98 LRAGLEKFKTVDHG
-112 SLDKATTDVI
+112 SIDKATADVI

-129 FTRAIVPMYDALK
+129 FTRAIIPMYDALK
-142 ADRVD
+142 AGRDD
-147 EYVQLSNQPYR
+147 EYVQLSNHTGR
-158 ELRRNFTTAIEQHN
+158 ELRRNFTAAIEQYN
-172 TKIDELQREAKQ
+172 TEIDKLARDAKQ

-198 GALVIG
+198 AALVIG

-209 LTDRYLVRFLVKPL
+209 LTDRYLVRYLVKPL
-223 GRIEEHMQ
+223 ERIQAHLQ
-231 ILAAGQ
+231 ILADGK
-237 LQTRMMDMGK
+237 LQTRIMDMGN

-255 FIQGMQ
+255 FIQDMQ

-273 SSHEIYRSAG
+273 SADEIYRSAG
-283 EIAAGNTDLSS
+283 EIAVGNSDLSS

-327 SQLALTASQAANQ
+327 SQLAQTASQAANK

-353 NISASSQKIV
+353 NISTSSQKIV
-363 DIIAVINSIAFQTN
+363 DIIGVINSIAFQTN

-387 ARAGEQGRGFAVVAA
+387 ARAGEQGRGFAVVDS

-429 KTGTEQ
+429 KTGSEQ
-435 VALAGEAMAKIVR
+435 VALAGEAMAKIVM

-508 LTEIVSIFQ
+508 LTEVVSIFQ
-517 LDTAN
+517 LATAN

-528 TSKTAVQQKKDTPV
+528 SSQAQVQQKKDPPV
-542 AVNKAPARTSMDNW
+542 DVNKAPARVSANNW

>member
-1 MNLIRDIKIRTMM
+1 M

-29 AFALHSLKQLT
+29 AFVLHSLQELT
-40 AELSL
+40 TDLSL
-45 TDIQQENDE
+45 TDIQQENSD
-54 IINGANGLYYRVGN
+54 IMNDDNGLYYRVEN
-68 TLDRTLDAKRKNDSA
+68 TLDRTLDAIRKNDSA
-83 TVSEELES
+83 AISEQLES
-91 ATADISK
+91 AAADIGK
-98 LRAGLEKFKTIDHG
+98 LRADLEKFRTGDHG
-112 SLDKATTDVI
+112 SIDKATTDVI

-129 FTRAIVPMYDALK
+129 LTRAIVPMYDALK
-142 ADRVD
+142 AGRGD
-147 EYVQLSNQPYR
+147 EYVQLSNQPRR
-158 ELRRNFTTAIEQHN
+158 ELRRNFTAAIEQYN
-172 TKIDELQREAKQ
+172 TEIDKLIRDDKQ
-184 RITWWVDTCRNVLI
+184 QITGWVDTCRNVLI
-198 GALVIG
+198 AALVIG

-209 LTDRYLVRFLVKPL
+209 LTDRYLVRYLVKPL
-223 GRIEEHMQ
+223 ECIQAHLQ
-231 ILAAGQ
+231 ILADGK
-237 LQTRMMDMGK
+237 LQTRIMDMGK
-247 NCVGKLVP
+247 NCAGKLVP
-255 FIQGMQ
+255 FIQDMQ

-327 SQLALTASQAANQ
+327 SQLAQTASQAANK

-387 ARAGEQGRGFAVVAA
+387 ARAGEQGRGFAVVAS

-429 KTGTEQ
+429 KTGSEQ

-517 LDTAN
+517 LATAN
-522 EQLSVQ
+522 EPPSVQ
-528 TSKTAVQQKKDTPV
+528 PLQAPVQQKKDTPV
-542 AVNKAPARTSMDNW
+542 AVNTHASVTSDNW

>member
-1 MNLIRDIKIRTMM
+1 M

-40 AELSL
+40 TELSQ
-45 TDIQQENDE
+45 TDIQQENGD

-68 TLDRTLDAKRKNDSA
+68 TLDRTLDAIRKNDSA
-83 TVSEELES
+83 TASEELES
-91 ATADISK
+91 AAADISK
-98 LRAGLEKFKTIDHG
+98 LRAGLEKFKTVDHG
-112 SLDKATTDVI
+112 SIDKATTDVI

-142 ADRVD
+142 AGRDD
-147 EYVQLSNQPYR
+147 EYVQLSNHPWR
-158 ELRRNFTTAIEQHN
+158 ELRRNFTAAIEQYN
-172 TKIDELQREAKQ
+172 TEIDKLARDAKQ
-184 RITWWVDTCRNVLI
+184 RITWWVDTCRNILI
-198 GALVIG
+198 AALIIG

-209 LTDRYLVRFLVKPL
+209 LTDRYLVRYLVKPL
-223 GRIEEHMQ
+223 ERIQAHLQ
-231 ILAAGQ
+231 ILADGK
-237 LQTRMMDMGK
+237 LQTRIMDMGN

-255 FIQGMQ
+255 FIQDMQ

-273 SSHEIYRSAG
+273 SAHEIYRSAG
-283 EIAAGNTDLSS
+283 EIAVGNSDLSS

-327 SQLALTASQAANQ
+327 SQLAQTASQAANQ

-353 NISASSQKIV
+353 NISTSSQKIV
-363 DIIAVINSIAFQTN
+363 DIIGVINSIAFQTN

-387 ARAGEQGRGFAVVAA
+387 ARAGEQGRGFAVVAS

-429 KTGTEQ
+429 KTGSEQ

-474 GQAVVEMDS
+474 GQAIVEMDS

-517 LDTAN
+517 LATAN
-522 EQLSVQ
+522 EQLSAQ
-528 TSKTAVQQKKDTPV
+528 PSQAPVQQKKDTPM
-542 AVNKAPARTSMDNW
+542 AVNKAPARVCADNW

>member
-1 MNLIRDIKIRTMM
+1 M

-29 AFALHSLKQLT
+29 AFVLHSLQQLT
-40 AELSL
+40 TDLSL
-45 TDIQQENDE
+45 TDIQQENRD
-54 IINGANGLYYRVGN
+54 IMNDDNGLYYRVEN
-68 TLDRTLDAKRKNDSA
+68 TLDRTLDAIRKNDSA
-83 TVSEELES
+83 AISEQLES
-91 ATADISK
+91 AAADIGK
-98 LRAGLEKFKTIDHG
+98 LRADLEKFRTGDHG
-112 SLDKATTDVI
+112 SIDKATTDVI

-129 FTRAIVPMYDALK
+129 LTRAIVPMYDALK
-142 ADRVD
+142 AGRGD
-147 EYVQLSNQPYR
+147 EYVQLSNQPRR
-158 ELRRNFTTAIEQHN
+158 ELRRNFTAAIEQYN
-172 TKIDELQREAKQ
+172 TEIDKLIRDDKQ
-184 RITWWVDTCRNVLI
+184 QITWWVDTCRNVLI
-198 GALVIG
+198 ATLVIG

-209 LTDRYLVRFLVKPL
+209 LTDRYLVRYLVKPL
-223 GRIEEHMQ
+223 ECIQAHLQ
-231 ILAAGQ
+231 ILADGK
-237 LQTRMMDMGK
+237 LQTRIMDMGK
-247 NCVGKLVP
+247 NCAGKLVP
-255 FIQGMQ
+255 FIQDMQ

-327 SQLALTASQAANQ
+327 SQLAQTASQDANK

-387 ARAGEQGRGFAVVAA
+387 ARAGEQGRGFAVVAS

-429 KTGTEQ
+429 KTGSEQ

-448 DVTNV
+448 GVTNV

-474 GQAVVEMDS
+474 GQAAVEMDS

-508 LTEIVSIFQ
+508 QTEIVSNFQ
-517 LDTAN
+517 LPTAN
-522 EQLSVQ
+522 EPPSVQ
-528 TSKTAVQQKKDTPV
+528 PLQAPVQQKKDTPV
-542 AVNKAPARTSMDNW
+542 AVNTHASVTSDNW

>member
-1 MNLIRDIKIRTMM
+1 M

-29 AFALHSLKQLT
+29 AFVLHSLQELT
-40 AELSL
+40 TDLSL
-45 TDIQQENDE
+45 TDIQQENSD
-54 IINGANGLYYRVGN
+54 IMNDDNGLYYRVEN
-68 TLDRTLDAKRKNDSA
+68 TLDRTLDAIRKNDSA
-83 TVSEELES
+83 AISEQLES
-91 ATADISK
+91 AAADIGK
-98 LRAGLEKFKTIDHG
+98 LRADLEKFRTGDHG
-112 SLDKATTDVI
+112 SIDKATTDVI

-129 FTRAIVPMYDALK
+129 LTRAIVPMYDALK
-142 ADRVD
+142 AGRGD
-147 EYVQLSNQPYR
+147 EYVQLSNQPRR
-158 ELRRNFTTAIEQHN
+158 ELRRNFTAAIEQYN
-172 TKIDELQREAKQ
+172 TEIDKLIRDDKQ
-184 RITWWVDTCRNVLI
+184 QITGWVDTCRNVLI
-198 GALVIG
+198 AALVIG

-209 LTDRYLVRFLVKPL
+209 LTDRYLVRYLVKPL
-223 GRIEEHMQ
+223 ECIEAHLQ
-231 ILAAGQ
+231 ILADGK
-237 LQTRMMDMGK
+237 LQTRIMDMGK
-247 NCVGKLVP
+247 NCAGKLVP
-255 FIQGMQ
+255 FIQDMQ

-327 SQLALTASQAANQ
+327 SQLAQTASQDANK

-387 ARAGEQGRGFAVVAA
+387 ARAGEQGRGFAVVAS

-429 KTGTEQ
+429 KTGSEQ

-448 DVTNV
+448 GVTNV

-517 LDTAN
+517 LPTAN
-522 EQLSVQ
+522 EPPSVQ
-528 TSKTAVQQKKDTPV
+528 PLQAPVQQKKDTPV
-542 AVNKAPARTSMDNW
+542 AVNTHASVTSDNW

>member
-1 MNLIRDIKIRTMM
+1 M

-29 AFALHSLKQLT
+29 AFVLHSLQELT
-40 AELSL
+40 TDLSL
-45 TDIQQENDE
+45 TDIQQENRD
-54 IINGANGLYYRVGN
+54 IMKDDNGLYYRVEN
-68 TLDRTLDAKRKNDSA
+68 TLDRTLDAIRKNDSA
-83 TVSEELES
+83 AISEQLES
-91 ATADISK
+91 AAADIGK
-98 LRAGLEKFKTIDHG
+98 LRADLEKFRTGDHG
-112 SLDKATTDVI
+112 SIDKATTDVI

-129 FTRAIVPMYDALK
+129 LTRAIVPMYDALK
-142 ADRVD
+142 AGRGD
-147 EYVQLSNQPYR
+147 EYVQLSNQPRR
-158 ELRRNFTTAIEQHN
+158 ELRRNFTAAIEQYN
-172 TKIDELQREAKQ
+172 TEIDKLIRDDKQ
-184 RITWWVDTCRNVLI
+184 QITWWVDTCRNVLI
-198 GALVIG
+198 AALVIG

-209 LTDRYLVRFLVKPL
+209 LTDRYLVRYLVKPL
-223 GRIEEHMQ
+223 ECIQAHLQ
-231 ILAAGQ
+231 ILADGK
-237 LQTRMMDMGK
+237 LQTRIMDMGK
-247 NCVGKLVP
+247 NCAGQLVP
-255 FIQGMQ
+255 FIQDMQ
-261 DNWVRTV
+261 DHWVRTV

-327 SQLALTASQAANQ
+327 SQLAQTASQAANK

-387 ARAGEQGRGFAVVAA
+387 ARAGEQGRGFAVVAS

-429 KTGTEQ
+429 KTGSEQ

-517 LDTAN
+517 LATAN
-522 EQLSVQ
+522 KPPSVQ
-528 TSKTAVQQKKDTPV
+528 PLQAPVQQKKDTPV
-542 AVNKAPARTSMDNW
+542 AVNTHASVTSDNW

>member
-1 MNLIRDIKIRTMM
+1 MM

-29 AFALHSLKQLT
+29 AFVLHSLQELT
-40 AELSL
+40 TDLSL
-45 TDIQQENDE
+45 TDIQQENSD
-54 IINGANGLYYRVGN
+54 IMNDDNGLYYRVEN
-68 TLDRTLDAKRKNDSA
+68 TLDRTLDAIRKNDSA
-83 TVSEELES
+83 AISEQLES
-91 ATADISK
+91 AAADIGK
-98 LRAGLEKFKTIDHG
+98 LRADLEKFRTGDHG
-112 SLDKATTDVI
+112 SIDKATTDVI

-129 FTRAIVPMYDALK
+129 LTRAIVPMYDALK
-142 ADRVD
+142 AGRGD
-147 EYVQLSNQPYR
+147 EYVQLSNQPRR
-158 ELRRNFTTAIEQHN
+158 ELRRNFTAAIEQYN
-172 TKIDELQREAKQ
+172 TEIDKLIRDDKQ
-184 RITWWVDTCRNVLI
+184 QITGWVDTCRNVLI
-198 GALVIG
+198 AALVIG

-209 LTDRYLVRFLVKPL
+209 LTDRYLVRYLVKPL
-223 GRIEEHMQ
+223 ECIQAHLQ
-231 ILAAGQ
+231 ILADGK
-237 LQTRMMDMGK
+237 LQTRIMDMGK
-247 NCVGKLVP
+247 NCAGKLVP
-255 FIQGMQ
+255 FIQDMQ

-327 SQLALTASQAANQ
+327 SQLAQTASQAANK

-387 ARAGEQGRGFAVVAA
+387 ARAGEQGRGFAVVAS

-429 KTGTEQ
+429 KTGSEQ

-517 LDTAN
+517 LATAN
-522 EQLSVQ
+522 EPPSVQ
-528 TSKTAVQQKKDTPV
+528 PLQAPVQQKKDTPV
-542 AVNKAPARTSMDNW
+542 AVNTHASVTSDNW

>member
-29 AFALHSLKQLT
+29 AFVLHSLQELT
-40 AELSL
+40 TDLSL
-45 TDIQQENDE
+45 TDIQQENRD
-54 IINGANGLYYRVGN
+54 IMNDDNGLYYRVEN
-68 TLDRTLDAKRKNDSA
+68 TLDRTLDAIRKNDSA
-83 TVSEELES
+83 AISEQLES
-91 ATADISK
+91 AAADIGK
-98 LRAGLEKFKTIDHG
+98 LRADLEKFRTGDHG
-112 SLDKATTDVI
+112 SIDKATTDVI

-129 FTRAIVPMYDALK
+129 LTRAIVPMYDALK
-142 ADRVD
+142 AGRGD
-147 EYVQLSNQPYR
+147 EYVQLSNQPRR
-158 ELRRNFTTAIEQHN
+158 ELRRNFTAAIEQYN
-172 TKIDELQREAKQ
+172 TEIDKLIRDDKQ
-184 RITWWVDTCRNVLI
+184 QITWWVDTCRNVLI
-198 GALVIG
+198 ATLVIG

-209 LTDRYLVRFLVKPL
+209 LTDRYLVRYLVKPL
-223 GRIEEHMQ
+223 ECIQAHLQ
-231 ILAAGQ
+231 ILADGK
-237 LQTRMMDMGK
+237 LQTRIMDMGK
-247 NCVGKLVP
+247 NCAGQLVP
-255 FIQGMQ
+255 FIQDMQ
-261 DNWVRTV
+261 DHWVRTV

-327 SQLALTASQAANQ
+327 SQLAQTASQAANK

-387 ARAGEQGRGFAVVAA
+387 ARAGEQGRGFAVVAS

-429 KTGTEQ
+429 KTGSEQ

-517 LDTAN
+517 LATAN
-522 EQLSVQ
+522 KPPSVQ
-528 TSKTAVQQKKDTPV
+528 PLQAPVQQKKDTPV
-542 AVNKAPARTSMDNW
+542 AVNTHASVTSDNW

>member
-29 AFALHSLKQLT
+29 AFVLHSLQELT
-40 AELSL
+40 TDLSL
-45 TDIQQENDE
+45 TDIQQENRD
-54 IINGANGLYYRVGN
+54 IMNDDNGLYYRVEN
-68 TLDRTLDAKRKNDSA
+68 TLDRTLDAIRKNDSA
-83 TVSEELES
+83 AISEQLES
-91 ATADISK
+91 AAADIGK
-98 LRAGLEKFKTIDHG
+98 LRADLEKFRTGDHG
-112 SLDKATTDVI
+112 SIDKATTDVI

-129 FTRAIVPMYDALK
+129 LTRAIVPMYDALK
-142 ADRVD
+142 AGRGD
-147 EYVQLSNQPYR
+147 EYVQLSNQPRR
-158 ELRRNFTTAIEQHN
+158 ELRRNFTAAIEQYN
-172 TKIDELQREAKQ
+172 TEIDKLIRDDKQ
-184 RITWWVDTCRNVLI
+184 QITWWVDTCRNVLI
-198 GALVIG
+198 ATLVIG

-209 LTDRYLVRFLVKPL
+209 LTDRYLVRYLVKPL
-223 GRIEEHMQ
+223 ECIQAHLQ
-231 ILAAGQ
+231 ILADGK
-237 LQTRMMDMGK
+237 LQTRIMDMGK
-247 NCVGKLVP
+247 NCAGKLVP
-255 FIQGMQ
+255 FIQDMQ

-327 SQLALTASQAANQ
+327 SQLAQTASQDANK

-387 ARAGEQGRGFAVVAA
+387 ARAGEQGRGFAVVAS

-429 KTGTEQ
+429 KTGSEQ

-448 DVTNV
+448 GVTNV

-517 LDTAN
+517 LPTAN
-522 EQLSVQ
+522 EPPSVQ
-528 TSKTAVQQKKDTPV
+528 PLQAPVQQKKDTPV
-542 AVNKAPARTSMDNW
+542 AVNTHASVTSDNW

>member
-1 MNLIRDIKIRTMM
+1 M

-29 AFALHSLKQLT
+29 AFVLHSLQELAT
-40 AELSL
+40 DLSL
-45 TDIQQENDE
+45 TDIQQENRD
-54 IINGANGLYYRVGN
+54 IMNGDNGLYYRVEN
-68 TLDRTLDAKRKNDSA
+68 TLDRTLDAIRKNDSA
-83 TVSEELES
+83 AISEQLES
-91 ATADISK
+91 AAADIGK
-98 LRAGLEKFKTIDHG
+98 LRADLEKFRTGDHG
-112 SLDKATTDVI
+112 SIDKATTDVI

-129 FTRAIVPMYDALK
+129 LTRAIVPMYDALK
-142 ADRVD
+142 AGRGD
-147 EYVQLSNQPYR
+147 EYVQLSNQPRR
-158 ELRRNFTTAIEQHN
+158 ELRRNFTAAIEQYN
-172 TKIDELQREAKQ
+172 TEIDKLIRDDKQ
-184 RITWWVDTCRNVLI
+184 QITWWVDTCRNVLI
-198 GALVIG
+198 AALVIG

-209 LTDRYLVRFLVKPL
+209 LTDRYLVRYLVKPL
-223 GRIEEHMQ
+223 ECIQAHLQ
-231 ILAAGQ
+231 ILADGK
-237 LQTRMMDMGK
+237 LQTRIMDMGK
-247 NCVGKLVP
+247 NCAGKLVP
-255 FIQGMQ
+255 FIQDMQ

-327 SQLALTASQAANQ
+327 SQLAQTASQAANK

-387 ARAGEQGRGFAVVAA
+387 ARAGEQGRGFAVVAS

-429 KTGTEQ
+429 KTGSEQ

-517 LDTAN
+517 LATAN
-522 EQLSVQ
+522 EPPSVQ
-528 TSKTAVQQKKDTPV
+528 PLQAPVQQKKDTPV
-542 AVNKAPARTSMDNW
+542 AVNTHASVTSDNW

>member
-1 MNLIRDIKIRTMM
+1 M

-29 AFALHSLKQLT
+29 AFVLHSLQELT
-40 AELSL
+40 TDLSL
-45 TDIQQENDE
+45 TDIQQENSD
-54 IINGANGLYYRVGN
+54 IMNDDNGLYYRVEN
-68 TLDRTLDAKRKNDSA
+68 TLDRTLDAIRKNDSA
-83 TVSEELES
+83 AISEQLES
-91 ATADISK
+91 AAADIGK
-98 LRAGLEKFKTIDHG
+98 LRADLEKFRTGDHG
-112 SLDKATTDVI
+112 SIDKATTDVI

-129 FTRAIVPMYDALK
+129 LTRAIVPMYDALK
-142 ADRVD
+142 AGRGD
-147 EYVQLSNQPYR
+147 EYVQLSNQPRR
-158 ELRRNFTTAIEQHN
+158 ELRRNFTAAIEQYN
-172 TKIDELQREAKQ
+172 TEIDKLIRDDKQ
-184 RITWWVDTCRNVLI
+184 QITWWVDTCRNVLI
-198 GALVIG
+198 AALVIG

-209 LTDRYLVRFLVKPL
+209 LTDRYLVRYLVKPL
-223 GRIEEHMQ
+223 ECIQAHLQ
-231 ILAAGQ
+231 ILADGK
-237 LQTRMMDMGK
+237 LQTRIMDMGK
-247 NCVGKLVP
+247 NCAGKLVP
-255 FIQGMQ
+255 FIQDMQ

-327 SQLALTASQAANQ
+327 SQLAQTASQDANK

-387 ARAGEQGRGFAVVAA
+387 ARAGEQGRGFAVVAS

-429 KTGTEQ
+429 KTGSEQ

-448 DVTNV
+448 GVTNV

-517 LDTAN
+517 LPTAN
-522 EQLSVQ
+522 EPPSVQ
-528 TSKTAVQQKKDTPV
+528 PLQAPVQQKKDTPV
-542 AVNKAPARTSMDNW
+542 AVNTHASVTSNNW

>member
-29 AFALHSLKQLT
+29 AFVLHSLQELAT
-40 AELSL
+40 DLSL
-45 TDIQQENDE
+45 TDIQQENRD
-54 IINGANGLYYRVGN
+54 IMNDDNGLYYRVEN
-68 TLDRTLDAKRKNDSA
+68 TLDRTLDAIRKNDSA
-83 TVSEELES
+83 AISEQLES
-91 ATADISK
+91 AAADIGK
-98 LRAGLEKFKTIDHG
+98 LRADLEKFRTGDHG
-112 SLDKATTDVI
+112 SIDKATTDVI

-129 FTRAIVPMYDALK
+129 LTRAIVPMYDALK
-142 ADRVD
+142 AGRGD
-147 EYVQLSNQPYR
+147 EYVQLSNQPRR
-158 ELRRNFTTAIEQHN
+158 ELRRNFTAAIEQYN
-172 TKIDELQREAKQ
+172 TEIDKLIRDDKQ
-184 RITWWVDTCRNVLI
+184 QITWWVDTCRNVLI
-198 GALVIG
+198 AALVIG

-209 LTDRYLVRFLVKPL
+209 LTDRYLVRYLVKPL
-223 GRIEEHMQ
+223 ECIQAHLQ
-231 ILAAGQ
+231 ILADGK
-237 LQTRMMDMGK
+237 LQTRIMDMGK
-247 NCVGKLVP
+247 NCAGKLVP
-255 FIQGMQ
+255 FIQDMQ

-327 SQLALTASQAANQ
+327 SQLAQTASQAANK

-387 ARAGEQGRGFAVVAA
+387 ARAGEQGRGFAVVAS

-429 KTGTEQ
+429 KTGSEQ

-448 DVTNV
+448 GVTNV

-517 LDTAN
+517 LPTAN
-522 EQLSVQ
+522 EPPSVQ
-528 TSKTAVQQKKDTPV
+528 PLQAPVQQKKDTPV
-542 AVNKAPARTSMDNW
+542 AVNTHASVTSDNW

>member
-29 AFALHSLKQLT
+29 AFVLHSLQELT
-40 AELSL
+40 TDLSL
-45 TDIQQENDE
+45 TDIQQENSD
-54 IINGANGLYYRVGN
+54 IMNDDNGLYYRVEN
-68 TLDRTLDAKRKNDSA
+68 TLDRTLDAIRKNDSA
-83 TVSEELES
+83 AISEQLES
-91 ATADISK
+91 AAADIGK
-98 LRAGLEKFKTIDHG
+98 LRADLEKFRTGDHG
-112 SLDKATTDVI
+112 SIDKATTDVI

-129 FTRAIVPMYDALK
+129 LTRAIVPMYDALK
-142 ADRVD
+142 AGRGD
-147 EYVQLSNQPYR
+147 EYVQLSNQPRR
-158 ELRRNFTTAIEQHN
+158 ELRRNFTAAIEQYN
-172 TKIDELQREAKQ
+172 TEIDKLIRDDKQ
-184 RITWWVDTCRNVLI
+184 QITWWVDTCRNVLI
-198 GALVIG
+198 AALVIG

-209 LTDRYLVRFLVKPL
+209 LTDRYLVRYLVKPL
-223 GRIEEHMQ
+223 ECIEAHLQ
-231 ILAAGQ
+231 ILADGK
-237 LQTRMMDMGK
+237 LQTRIMDMGK
-247 NCVGKLVP
+247 NCAGKLVP
-255 FIQGMQ
+255 FIQDMQ

-327 SQLALTASQAANQ
+327 SQLAQTASQDANK

-387 ARAGEQGRGFAVVAA
+387 ARAGEQGRGFAVVAS

-429 KTGTEQ
+429 KTGSEQ

-448 DVTNV
+448 GVTNV

-517 LDTAN
+517 LPTAN
-522 EQLSVQ
+522 EPPSVQ
-528 TSKTAVQQKKDTPV
+528 PLQAPVQQKKDTPV
-542 AVNKAPARTSMDNW
+542 AVNTHASVTSDNW

>member
-1 MNLIRDIKIRTMM
+1 M

-29 AFALHSLKQLT
+29 AFVLHSLQELT
-40 AELSL
+40 TDLSL
-45 TDIQQENDE
+45 TDIQQENRD
-54 IINGANGLYYRVGN
+54 IMNDDNGLYYRVEN
-68 TLDRTLDAKRKNDSA
+68 TLDRTLDAIRKNDSA
-83 TVSEELES
+83 AISEQLES
-91 ATADISK
+91 AAADIGK
-98 LRAGLEKFKTIDHG
+98 LRADLEKFRTGDHG
-112 SLDKATTDVI
+112 SIDKATTDVI

-129 FTRAIVPMYDALK
+129 LTRAIVPMYDALK
-142 ADRVD
+142 AGRGD
-147 EYVQLSNQPYR
+147 EYVQLSNQPRR
-158 ELRRNFTTAIEQHN
+158 ELRRNFTAAIEQYN
-172 TKIDELQREAKQ
+172 TEIDKLIRDDKQ
-184 RITWWVDTCRNVLI
+184 HITWWVDTCRNVLI
-198 GALVIG
+198 AALVIG

-209 LTDRYLVRFLVKPL
+209 LTDRYLVRYLVKPL
-223 GRIEEHMQ
+223 ECIQAHLQ
-231 ILAAGQ
+231 ILADGK
-237 LQTRMMDMGK
+237 LQTRIMDMGK
-247 NCVGKLVP
+247 NCAGKLVP
-255 FIQGMQ
+255 FIQDMQ

-327 SQLALTASQAANQ
+327 SQLAQTASQAANK

-387 ARAGEQGRGFAVVAA
+387 ARAGEQGRGFAVVAS

-429 KTGTEQ
+429 KTGSEQ

-448 DVTNV
+448 GVTNV

-517 LDTAN
+517 LPTAN
-522 EQLSVQ
+522 EPPSVQ
-528 TSKTAVQQKKDTPV
+528 PLQAPVQQKKDTPV
-542 AVNKAPARTSMDNW
+542 AVNTHASVTSDNW

>member
-1 MNLIRDIKIRTMM
+1 M

-29 AFALHSLKQLT
+29 AFVLHSLQELT
-40 AELSL
+40 TDLSL
-45 TDIQQENDE
+45 TDIQQENSD
-54 IINGANGLYYRVGN
+54 IMNDDNGLYYRVEN
-68 TLDRTLDAKRKNDSA
+68 TLDRTLDAIRKNDSA
-83 TVSEELES
+83 AISEQLES
-91 ATADISK
+91 AAADIGK
-98 LRAGLEKFKTIDHG
+98 LRADLEKFRTGDHG
-112 SLDKATTDVI
+112 SIDKATTDVI

-129 FTRAIVPMYDALK
+129 LTRAIVPMYDALK
-142 ADRVD
+142 AGRGD
-147 EYVQLSNQPYR
+147 EYVQLSNQPRR
-158 ELRRNFTTAIEQHN
+158 ELRRNFTAAIEQYN
-172 TKIDELQREAKQ
+172 TEIDKLIRDDKQ
-184 RITWWVDTCRNVLI
+184 QITWWVDTCRNVLI
-198 GALVIG
+198 AALVIG

-209 LTDRYLVRFLVKPL
+209 LTDRYLVRYLVKPL
-223 GRIEEHMQ
+223 ECIEAHLQ
-231 ILAAGQ
+231 ILADGK
-237 LQTRMMDMGK
+237 LQTRIMDMGK
-247 NCVGKLVP
+247 NCAGKLVP
-255 FIQGMQ
+255 FIQDMQ

-327 SQLALTASQAANQ
+327 SQLAQTASQDANK

-387 ARAGEQGRGFAVVAA
+387 ARAGEQGRGFAVVAS

-429 KTGTEQ
+429 KTGSEQ

-448 DVTNV
+448 GVTNV

-517 LDTAN
+517 LPTAN
-522 EQLSVQ
+522 EPPSVQ
-528 TSKTAVQQKKDTPV
+528 PLQAPVQQKKDTPV
-542 AVNKAPARTSMDNW
+542 AVNTHASVTSD
-556 ETF
+556 

>member
-1 MNLIRDIKIRTMM
+1 M

-29 AFALHSLKQLT
+29 AFALHSLQELT
-40 AELSL
+40 TDLSL
-45 TDIQQENDE
+45 TDIQQENSD
-54 IINGANGLYYRVGN
+54 IMNDDNGLYYRVEN
-68 TLDRTLDAKRKNDSA
+68 TLDRTLDAIRKNDSA
-83 TVSEELES
+83 AISEQLES
-91 ATADISK
+91 AAADIGK
-98 LRAGLEKFKTIDHG
+98 LRADLEKFRTGDHG
-112 SLDKATTDVI
+112 SIDKATTDVI

-129 FTRAIVPMYDALK
+129 LTRAIVPMYDALK
-142 ADRVD
+142 AGRGD
-147 EYVQLSNQPYR
+147 EYVQLSNQPRR
-158 ELRRNFTTAIEQHN
+158 ELRRNFTAAIEQYN
-172 TKIDELQREAKQ
+172 TEIDKLIRDDKQ
-184 RITWWVDTCRNVLI
+184 QITWWVDTCRNVLI
-198 GALVIG
+198 AALVIG

-209 LTDRYLVRFLVKPL
+209 LTDRYLVRYLVKPL
-223 GRIEEHMQ
+223 ECIQAHLQ
-231 ILAAGQ
+231 ILADGK
-237 LQTRMMDMGK
+237 LQTRIMDMGK
-247 NCVGKLVP
+247 NCAGQLVP
-255 FIQGMQ
+255 FIQDMQ
-261 DNWVRTV
+261 DHWVRTV

-327 SQLALTASQAANQ
+327 SQLAQTASQAANK

-387 ARAGEQGRGFAVVAA
+387 ARAGEQGRGFAVVAS

-429 KTGTEQ
+429 KTGSEQ

-517 LDTAN
+517 LATAN
-522 EQLSVQ
+522 KPPSVQ
-528 TSKTAVQQKKDTPV
+528 PLQAPVQQKKDTPV
-542 AVNKAPARTSMDNW
+542 AVNTHASVTSDNW

>member
-1 MNLIRDIKIRTMM
+1 M

-29 AFALHSLKQLT
+29 AFVLHSLQELT
-40 AELSL
+40 TDLSL
-45 TDIQQENDE
+45 TDIQQENSD
-54 IINGANGLYYRVGN
+54 IMNDDNGLYYRVEN
-68 TLDRTLDAKRKNDSA
+68 TLDRTLDAIRKNDSA
-83 TVSEELES
+83 AISEQLES
-91 ATADISK
+91 AAADIGK
-98 LRAGLEKFKTIDHG
+98 LRADLEKFRTGDHG
-112 SLDKATTDVI
+112 SIDKATTDVI

-129 FTRAIVPMYDALK
+129 LTRAIVPMYDALK
-142 ADRVD
+142 AGRGD
-147 EYVQLSNQPYR
+147 EYVQLSNQPRR
-158 ELRRNFTTAIEQHN
+158 ELRRNFTAAIEQYN
-172 TKIDELQREAKQ
+172 TEIDKLIQDDKQ
-184 RITWWVDTCRNVLI
+184 QITWWVDTCRNVLI
-198 GALVIG
+198 AALVIG

-209 LTDRYLVRFLVKPL
+209 LTDRYLVRYLVKPL
-223 GRIEEHMQ
+223 ECIQAHLQ
-231 ILAAGQ
+231 ILADGK
-237 LQTRMMDMGK
+237 LQTRIMDMGK
-247 NCVGKLVP
+247 NCAGKLVP
-255 FIQGMQ
+255 FIQDMQ

-327 SQLALTASQAANQ
+327 SQLAQTASQAANK

-387 ARAGEQGRGFAVVAA
+387 ARAGEQGRGFAVVAS

-429 KTGTEQ
+429 KTGSEQ

-517 LDTAN
+517 LATAN
-522 EQLSVQ
+522 EPPSVQ
-528 TSKTAVQQKKDTPV
+528 PLQAPVQQKKDTPV
-542 AVNKAPARTSMDNW
+542 AVNTHASVTSDNW

>member
-1 MNLIRDIKIRTMM
+1 M

-29 AFALHSLKQLT
+29 AFVLHSLQELT
-40 AELSL
+40 TDLSL
-45 TDIQQENDE
+45 TDIQQENSD
-54 IINGANGLYYRVGN
+54 IMNDDNGLYYRVEN
-68 TLDRTLDAKRKNDSA
+68 TLDRTLDAIRKNDSA
-83 TVSEELES
+83 AISEQLES
-91 ATADISK
+91 AAADIGK
-98 LRAGLEKFKTIDHG
+98 LRADLEKFRTGDHG
-112 SLDKATTDVI
+112 SIDKATTDVI

-129 FTRAIVPMYDALK
+129 LTRAIVPMYDALK
-142 ADRVD
+142 AGRGD
-147 EYVQLSNQPYR
+147 EYVQLSNQPRR
-158 ELRRNFTTAIEQHN
+158 ELHRNFTAAIEQYN
-172 TKIDELQREAKQ
+172 TEIDKLIRDDKQ
-184 RITWWVDTCRNVLI
+184 QITWWVDTCRNVLI
-198 GALVIG
+198 AALVIG

-209 LTDRYLVRFLVKPL
+209 LTDRYLVRYLVKPL
-223 GRIEEHMQ
+223 ECIQAHLQ
-231 ILAAGQ
+231 ILADGK
-237 LQTRMMDMGK
+237 LQTRIMDMGK
-247 NCVGKLVP
+247 NCAGKLVP
-255 FIQGMQ
+255 FIQDMQ

-327 SQLALTASQAANQ
+327 SQLAQTASQAANK

-387 ARAGEQGRGFAVVAA
+387 ARAGEQGRGFAVVAS

-429 KTGTEQ
+429 KTGSEQ

-517 LDTAN
+517 LATAN
-522 EQLSVQ
+522 EPPSVQ
-528 TSKTAVQQKKDTPV
+528 PLQAPVQQKKDTPV
-542 AVNKAPARTSMDNW
+542 AVNTHASVTSDNW

>member
-29 AFALHSLKQLT
+29 AFVLHSLQELT
-40 AELSL
+40 TDLSL
-45 TDIQQENDE
+45 TDIQQENRD
-54 IINGANGLYYRVGN
+54 IMNDDNGLYYRVEN
-68 TLDRTLDAKRKNDSA
+68 TLDRTLDAIRKNDSA
-83 TVSEELES
+83 AISEQLES
-91 ATADISK
+91 AAADIGK
-98 LRAGLEKFKTIDHG
+98 LRADLEKFRTGDHG
-112 SLDKATTDVI
+112 SIDKATTDVI

-129 FTRAIVPMYDALK
+129 LTRAIVPMYDALK
-142 ADRVD
+142 AGRGD
-147 EYVQLSNQPYR
+147 EYVQLSNQPRR
-158 ELRRNFTTAIEQHN
+158 ELRRNFTAAIEQYN
-172 TKIDELQREAKQ
+172 TEIDKLIRDDKQ
-184 RITWWVDTCRNVLI
+184 QITWWVDTCRNVLI
-198 GALVIG
+198 AALVIG

-209 LTDRYLVRFLVKPL
+209 LTDRYLVRYLVKPL
-223 GRIEEHMQ
+223 ECIQAHLQ
-231 ILAAGQ
+231 ILADGK
-237 LQTRMMDMGK
+237 LQTRIMDMGK
-247 NCVGKLVP
+247 NCAGKLVP
-255 FIQGMQ
+255 FIQDMQ

-327 SQLALTASQAANQ
+327 SQLAQTASQDANK

-387 ARAGEQGRGFAVVAA
+387 ARAGEQGRGFAVVAS

-429 KTGTEQ
+429 KTGSEQ

-448 DVTNV
+448 GVTNV

-517 LDTAN
+517 LPTAN
-522 EQLSVQ
+522 EPPSVQ
-528 TSKTAVQQKKDTPV
+528 PLQAPVQQKKDTPV
-542 AVNKAPARTSMDNW
+542 AVNTHASVTS
-556 ETF
+556 